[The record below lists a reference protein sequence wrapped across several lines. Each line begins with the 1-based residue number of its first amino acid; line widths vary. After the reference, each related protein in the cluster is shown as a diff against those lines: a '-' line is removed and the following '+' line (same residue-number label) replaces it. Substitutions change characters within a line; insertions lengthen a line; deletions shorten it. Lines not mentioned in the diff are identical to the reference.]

1 MKKMITYIGWVFI
14 ALWLFG
20 AGVLRGFFEIS
31 PPGIY
36 TVTDAIIDGALIV
49 GVIFLIIGAVIKKL
63 GASRSEKNP

>member
-20 AGVLRGFFEIS
+20 AGVLRGFFKIS

-36 TVTDAIIDGALIV
+36 TVTDAIIDGALFV
-49 GVIFLIIGAVIKKL
+49 GVILLVIGAVVKKL
-63 GASRSEKNP
+63 GTSRNKKNP